1 MLARGSAR
9 RLRFNIELTVAGFDS
24 CGGATDKP
32 VNGLSAPSF
41 VKLLGMTKLRNGSGV
56 IVKGNNGMNAFML
69 ALRVG
74 WEALL
79 ENRLT

>member
-24 CGGATDKP
+24 CGGATDKS
-32 VNGLSAPSF
+32 VNGLSTPGL
-41 VKLLGMTKLRNGSGV
+41 VKLLGMTELRNGSGIV
-56 IVKGNNGMNAFML
+56 IKGNNGVDTFML

-79 ENRLT
+79 EHRLA